1 MIRYLKKIK
10 RSDFIL
16 LFVFFAISIILIRCV
31 DLLYI
36 ENKAYINQIE
46 KREIKSD
53 IIKAT
58 RGTIVDRNG
67 SILAESILTDT
78 LGIKNT
84 EIFFK
89 KNKKEDIEKLC
100 LILDKKY

>member
-46 KREIKSD
+46 KREIK
-53 IIKAT
+53 
-58 RGTIVDRNG
+58 
-67 SILAESILTDT
+67 
-78 LGIKNT
+78 
-84 EIFFK
+84 
-89 KNKKEDIEKLC
+89 
-100 LILDKKY
+100 